1 MKKLLYILFFVL
13 LPTALSA
20 QNIIRLCEGDTAQN
34 FAVPLS
40 NGSTYNWTIGTQSI
54 ATITSGN
61 GTEHILLD
69 LNTSGVFWIHVLE
82 TDANL
87 CTGKDSILVEVYPK
101 PTPFVYSLGNTT
113 LCEGDF
119 MTLISDSMY
128 TSLIWNNGLNTDSID
143 VFTSGNYFV
152 VVSDTNGCTN
162 ISNSIDVYFNP
173 KPNADFWIDGICF
186 ESESNLI
193 DVSTIS
199 TGNIVSWIWNLGDGS
214 YDAGPTV
221 SHLYSEVDLYN
232 VSLTVQSDAGCEDSI
247 SKNLQIYHLPK
258 AEFEYYPYSA
268 STLNPEITF
277 TNNSVDAIPLLWDFG
292 DGRDTT
298 IENPIHVFSDPGIYE
313 VMLTVADTNNCM
325 DSVSH
330 SITVYYDFLLY
341 VPNSFTPNKDG
352 KNDMFLPKG
361 LRMSKYQSYEFVVFD
376 RWGEE
381 VFKTNE
387 ITEGWNGENAIAGKY
402 AWAIIIT
409 DELGEIRKKVG
420 ELTIIK

>member
-1 MKKLLYILFFVL
+1 MQ
-13 LPTALSA
+13 TSLSA
-20 QNIIRLCEGDTAQN
+20 QNIIRLCEGDTAQH
-34 FAVPLS
+34 FAVPFS

-69 LNTSGVFWIHVLE
+69 LNTPGVFWLHVLE
-82 TDANL
+82 TDDNL
-87 CTGKDSILVEVYPK
+87 CIGKDSILVEVYPK

-128 TSLIWNNGLNTDSID
+128 TSIIWSNGLNTDSID

-152 VVSDTNGCTN
+152 LVSDTNGCKN
-162 ISNSIDVYFNP
+162 ISNNIDVYFNP
-173 KPNADFWIDGICF
+173 KPNPDFWIDGICF
-186 ESESNLI
+186 KSESNLI

-199 TGNIVSWIWNLGDGS
+199 TGNIVSWTWNLGDGS
-214 YDAGPTV
+214 YNAGPTV

-232 VSLTVQSDAGCEDSI
+232 VTLIVQSDAGCEDSI

-268 STLNPEITF
+268 STLNPEIIF
-277 TNNSVDAIPLLWDFG
+277 TNKSVDAIPLLWDFG

-298 IENPIHVFSDPGIYE
+298 IENPIHVFSNPGIYE
-313 VMLTVADTNNCM
+313 VMLTVLDTNNCM
-325 DSVSH
+325 DSISH

-341 VPNSFTPNKDG
+341 VPNSFSPNKDG
-352 KNDMFLPKG
+352 KNEVFIPKG
-361 LRMSKYQSYEFVVFD
+361 LRMAKYKSYTFVVYD

-381 VFKTNE
+381 VFKTNDVGD
-387 ITEGWNGENAIAGKY
+387 GWSGENAIAGKY
-402 AWAIIIT
+402 AWVIIIE
-409 DELGEIRKKVG
+409 DELGETRKKIGDVM
-420 ELTIIK
+420 LIK

>member
-13 LPTALSA
+13 LTTALSA

-69 LNTSGVFWIHVLE
+69 LNTSGVFWLHVLE

-152 VVSDTNGCTN
+152 VVSDTNGCEN
-162 ISNSIDVYFNP
+162 ISNNIDVYFNP
-173 KPNADFWIDGICF
+173 KPNADFWIDGVCF

-193 DVSTIS
+193 DASTIS
-199 TGNIVSWIWNLGDGS
+199 TGNIVSWIWNLGNGS

-277 TNNSVDAIPLLWDFG
+277 TNNSVDAISLLWDFG

-298 IENPIHVFSDPGIYE
+298 IENPIHVFSDPETYE
-313 VMLTVADTNNCM
+313 VMLTVVDTNNCI

-330 SITVYYDFLLY
+330 SITVYYDFILY
-341 VPNSFTPNKDG
+341 VPNSFSPNKDG
-352 KNDMFLPKG
+352 KNEVFIPKG
-361 LRMSKYQSYEFVVFD
+361 LRMAKYQSYTFVVYD

-387 ITEGWNGENAIAGKY
+387 VGDGWTGGNAVAGKY
-402 AWAIIIT
+402 AWAIIIE
-409 DELGEIRKKVG
+409 DELGEKRKKIGDVM
-420 ELTIIK
+420 LIK